1 MTDKKAKPRG
11 KPFKKNDPLSGTVDE
26 RINRAGA
33 PKRGASMKE
42 QFDFAD
48 SLTAEEIVKLLPP
61 GPLRQAYQQMPKG
74 IPMKLLKALRVN
86 AAIMFDPTPGLLKE
100 ATDRTDGKVPDTV
113 NIGGKLEVPGLQET
127 LKKVYARRNASDQS

>member
-1 MTDKKAKPRG
+1 MVEKKKAKPRG
-11 KPFKKNDPLSGTVDE
+11 KPFKKNDPSTGTVDE

-33 PKRGASMKE
+33 PIRGASMKE

-48 SLTAEEIVKLLPP
+48 RMTAEEIVELLPP

-113 NIGGKLEVPGLQET
+113 NIGGKLEIPALQET
-127 LKKVYARRNASDQS
+127 LKKVYGRNTTDQ